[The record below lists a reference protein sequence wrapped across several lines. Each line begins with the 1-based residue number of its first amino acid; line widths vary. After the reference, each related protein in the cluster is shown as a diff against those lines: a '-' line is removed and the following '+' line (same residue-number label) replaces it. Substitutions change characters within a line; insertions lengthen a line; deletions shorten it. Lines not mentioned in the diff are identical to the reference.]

1 MECALLFSFQ
11 VSQCFVTESPKLR
24 NGFKMTERII
34 LARRNDS
41 FSKWETITEEDL
53 DAINHID
60 QVFDHYFSDGYDIY
74 EIETLVDF
82 ANWFED
88 NGYDIYDQEEYES
101 IVEDQIDFLHSPEIN
116 LQMKEKLF
124 CFRKQLLKE
133 NALQPNAT
141 SSVEDIIF
149 VDGKR
154 YKLIEE

>member
-1 MECALLFSFQ
+1 
-11 VSQCFVTESPKLR
+11 
-24 NGFKMTERII
+24 MTERII

-101 IVEDQIDFLHSPEIN
+101 IVEDQVDFLHSPEIN
-116 LQMKEKLF
+116 LQMKERLF
-124 CFRKQLLKE
+124 SFRKEFLNEGDTKDGVISTNHNEIIVNGKIYRLVE
-133 NALQPNAT
+133 
-141 SSVEDIIF
+141 SS
-149 VDGKR
+149 
-154 YKLIEE
+154 LNN